1 LSYKRIQLGNQ
12 GEDIAAAYLSS
23 IGFRIITRNYRNKSG
38 EIDIVAEDKETLVFV
53 EVKTRRSKRFGLPEE
68 AVTLQKQRQIVRAA
82 TWYLSHHNMLE
93 SPVRFDIVAVLLD
106 CGTPEINHICSAFD
120 APF

>member
-1 LSYKRIQLGNQ
+1 LSNKHIQLGNQ

-53 EVKTRRSKRFGLPEE
+53 EVKTRRTKRFGLPEE

-82 TWYLSHHNMLE
+82 TWYLSHHNMME
-93 SPVRFDIVAVLLD
+93 SPVRFDIVAVLLG

-120 APF
+120 APL